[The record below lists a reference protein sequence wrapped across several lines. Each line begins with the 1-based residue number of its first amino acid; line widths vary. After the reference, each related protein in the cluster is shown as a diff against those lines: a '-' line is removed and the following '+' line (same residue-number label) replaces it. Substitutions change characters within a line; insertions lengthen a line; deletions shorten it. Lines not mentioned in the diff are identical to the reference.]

1 MIWSKQ
7 YFNSK
12 WAEGIHKACEKYP
25 DEHGDSYALSS
36 DGNVVVP
43 ENYLMKIIPSKKE
56 PQIVEAL
63 KDIAMAANER
73 MFGFNLWY
81 DISAFQYTTYE
92 SELQMEYDWHSDS
105 VWVTKPV
112 VPKLTVIVG
121 LTNKDNYQGGDF
133 VLAGGKKNKTIKLTA
148 GEAIAFPSIALHKV
162 TPVTSGTRNT
172 LVAWFKGPRWV

>member
-12 WAEGIHKACEKYP
+12 WVESAHKACEKYP
-25 DEHGDSYALSS
+25 DATGDSYALSS
-36 DGNVVVP
+36 DGNTIIP
-43 ENYLMKIIPSKKE
+43 ENYLMKIIPCKKE

-81 DISAFQYTTYE
+81 DISAFQYTTYK
-92 SELQMEYDWHSDS
+92 SEQQMEYDWHSDS
-105 VWVTKPV
+105 VWVAKPV
-112 VPKLTVIVG
+112 VNKLTVIVG
-121 LTNKDNYQGGDF
+121 LTNSDDYQGGDL
-133 VLAGGKKNKTIKLTA
+133 VLAGGKTNKIIKLTA
-148 GEAIAFPSIALHKV
+148 GEAIAFPSIMLHKV